1 MSNLASVLPH
11 VNAALNALATV
22 LLIVGWVLIKR
33 RQEQAHKWTMLSAF
47 GVSTIFLA
55 CYLFYHV
62 VVKQGIST
70 KFPTYPP
77 DAIRYFYYF
86 ILLTH
91 IVLAALVPVFAIR
104 TIYLGLREQ
113 RAKHRW
119 WARVTWPIWLYV
131 SLTGVLV
138 YVMLYLIYP
147 PQ

>member
-1 MSNLASVLPH
+1 MSNLANVLPH

-33 RQEQAHKWTMLSAF
+33 RQERAHQWTMLSAF

-77 DAIRYFYYF
+77 DMIRYFYYF

-113 RAKHRW
+113 RVQHRW
-119 WARVTWPIWLYV
+119 WARLTWPIWLYV

-138 YVMLYLIYP
+138 YVMLYLLFP